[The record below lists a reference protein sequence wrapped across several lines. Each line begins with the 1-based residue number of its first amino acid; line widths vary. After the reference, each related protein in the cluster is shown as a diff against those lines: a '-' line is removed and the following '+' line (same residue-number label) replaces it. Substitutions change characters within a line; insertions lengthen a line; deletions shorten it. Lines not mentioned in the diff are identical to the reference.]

1 MYQLFCL
8 IFKITVKGNEHVGFF
23 NTVTAGTVNSS
34 LRSFGDISKLKGKGG
49 NSGGGGS
56 SNSSFRF
63 KRTFSEMGRVTSQ
76 QFIFIGGD
84 DNSRSALGYNNNYNI
99 GDNSNNGSFS
109 RSMSI
114 KNNTT
119 ATATNNSNGISNKS
133 GSNNNNNNNTTTVS
147 SFSLFAQINAKK

>member
-1 MYQLFCL
+1 
-8 IFKITVKGNEHVGFF
+8 
-23 NTVTAGTVNSS
+23 
-34 LRSFGDISKLKGKGG
+34 
-49 NSGGGGS
+49 
-56 SNSSFRF
+56 
-63 KRTFSEMGRVTSQ
+63 MGRVTSQ

-147 SFSLFAQINAKK
+147 SFSLFAQINAKKWSSLSVVFVVEVVVLVIVKWCSLIFLNNEHFST